1 MVIFRADRQHDAE
14 TFKLLYVGLKLVVGL
29 RNAGLL
35 ADLDAV
41 YAVVAHNA
49 APQGVIEVKGKR
61 LFILAENRLDNV
73 RNTERKGRDRLKAHG
88 VFVHVPEQRV
98 RPFFQAVIGRNKVE
112 VVNIKAF
119 IFACVGVKR
128 FV

>member
-49 APQGVIEVKGKR
+49 APQGVIEVKSSAF
-61 LFILAENRLDNV
+61 LFLPKIDLIMCETLNAKDGIASKHMAYLYMFQNSGFD
-73 RNTERKGRDRLKAHG
+73 HS
-88 VFVHVPEQRV
+88 F
-98 RPFFQAVIGRNKVE
+98 RP
-112 VVNIKAF
+112 
-119 IFACVGVKR
+119 
-128 FV
+128 